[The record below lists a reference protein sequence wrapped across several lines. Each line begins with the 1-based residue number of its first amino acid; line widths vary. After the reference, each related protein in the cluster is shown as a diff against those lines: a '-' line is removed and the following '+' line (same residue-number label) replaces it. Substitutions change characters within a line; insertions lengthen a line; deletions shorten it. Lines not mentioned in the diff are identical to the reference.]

1 MKTSRVKAYYQD
13 YMRAVEKYGCRTLN
27 NCYKNPSWAKLKAER
42 EIIKEC
48 YNDKGGY
55 GYSVISYNTNMF
67 TCGYL
72 FNRDGELWFAVH
84 TPSYYGEIKVQ
95 ED

>member
-1 MKTSRVKAYYQD
+1 MKTSGVKAYYQD
-13 YMRAVEKYGCRTLN
+13 YMHAVSNHGYRYLFD
-27 NCYKNPSWAKLKAER
+27 CYQNPSWAKIKAE
-42 EIIKEC
+42 IDIVKEC
-48 YNDKGGY
+48 YSKDGY
-55 GYSVISYNTNMF
+55 GYSVISYNTSIF

-84 TPSYYGEIKVQ
+84 TPNYYGEMKVE

>member
-1 MKTSRVKAYYQD
+1 MKTSQVKSYYERYQ
-13 YMRAVEKYGCRTLN
+13 YAVNKHGYRHLYD
-27 NCYKNPSWAKLKAER
+27 CYNRPSGAKESAER
-42 EIIKEC
+42 AIIKEC
-48 YNDKGGY
+48 CDKDGY

-84 TPSYYGEIKVQ
+84 TPSYYGEMKVE